1 MISSRLVKQEI
12 ISLLKDQGYGSFA
25 RRFAAMPFVLTD
37 AVEVAAINPITQE
50 IMLNPNMLNVKGI
63 YDDEDRMWEQISVL
77 MRHELLHFLMQHE
90 IRFRDHLRETDPEF
104 EKSYRMYSIHDCAN
118 RAMDYDISKY
128 GYDEHDKQIV
138 RTMTQNSRVIGG
150 LILEDEGIAHPDWL
164 DKDME
169 ELYELIKKQL
179 DEKKQQMQQ
188 NATLTIKQDLSK
200 SQEYVDMYNKI
211 IATYNDSTAF
221 PDAMLNQIIQNLS
234 DPNNDDPFNV

>member
-12 ISLLKDQGYGSFA
+12 IEHLKDQGYGSFA

-63 YDDEDRMWEQISVL
+63 NDDEDRMWEQLSVL

-104 EKSYRMYSIHDCAN
+104 EKSYKLYSIHNCAN
-118 RAMDYDISKY
+118 IAMDYEISKY
-128 GYDEHDKQIV
+128 GYDDHDKQLV
-138 RTMTQNSRVIGG
+138 RTMMQNGRVISG
-150 LILEDEGIAHPDWL
+150 LVLEDEHPEWL
-164 DKDME
+164 DKKME
-169 ELYELIKKQL
+169 ELYELVKKQL
-179 DEKKQQMQQ
+179 DEQKQQMQQ

-211 IATYNDSTAF
+211 IDTYNDSVAF
-221 PDAMLNQIIQNLS
+221 PDAMLNKILQNLS